1 MQSRKKN
8 KKKIKVEN
16 KKNKNMVK
24 KIQKVIV
31 EV

>member
-1 MQSRKKN
+1 MQSRKKAEKN
-8 KKKIKVEN
+8 IKVEN